1 MKKRKKRRTSLYLV
15 MMVAGLFVGTLVI
28 HGVNLRVDCKKLQAQ
43 QTELKAQKKELQK
56 EKKEIKE
63 KSEYMKTDQYI
74 EDTAREKF
82 GLVYGNEIIFK
93 AADGE
98 SGN

>member
-28 HGVNLRVDCKKLQAQ
+28 HGVNLRADCKKLQAQ

-63 KSEYMKTDQYI
+63 KSEYRGHSQ
-74 EDTAREKF
+74 
-82 GLVYGNEIIFK
+82 
-93 AADGE
+93 GE
-98 SGN
+98 VWPCVWQRDNF

>member
-28 HGVNLRVDCKKLQAQ
+28 HGVNLRADCKKLQAQ
-43 QTELKAQKKELQK
+43 QT

>member
-28 HGVNLRVDCKKLQAQ
+28 HGVNLRADCKKLQAQ

-56 EKKEIKE
+56 EKKEFYE
-63 KSEYMKTDQYI
+63 KSEYLLTVQFLV
-74 EDTAREKF
+74 DTGREMF
-82 GLVYGNEIIFK
+82 GLVYGYEIIFK
-93 AADGE
+93 AANGE

>member
-28 HGVNLRVDCKKLQAQ
+28 HGVNLRADCKKLQAQ

-56 EKKEIKE
+56 EKKEIIPIRDVILTVSAKWI
-63 KSEYMKTDQYI
+63 S
-74 EDTAREKF
+74 
-82 GLVYGNEIIFK
+82 
-93 AADGE
+93 
-98 SGN
+98 

>member
-28 HGVNLRVDCKKLQAQ
+28 HGVNLRADCKKLQEQ
-43 QTELKAQKKELQK
+43 KTELKEQK
-56 EKKEIKE
+56 KE